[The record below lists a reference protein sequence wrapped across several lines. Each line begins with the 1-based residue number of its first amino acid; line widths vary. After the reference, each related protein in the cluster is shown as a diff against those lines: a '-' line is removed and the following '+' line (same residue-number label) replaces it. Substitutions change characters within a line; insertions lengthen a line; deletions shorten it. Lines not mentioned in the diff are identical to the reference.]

1 MVLQEFYLKLHIYNS
16 INFPKDHKQYIWSN
30 GLNLRTNNWRI
41 FTIPSLLNV
50 KTESGSTSKGD
61 YSVSMLPYS
70 QLIPL
75 QFDRL
80 SMFEQTNNLWT
91 ERGCHFKGTFTAIFR
106 QDIANSIKKAF
117 TSETRDMIQL
127 GVNGI
132 DNNLLLTKVMP
143 HNNDIAILQ
152 SYCINYATNEI
163 QLI

>member
-30 GLNLRTNNWRI
+30 GLILRTNNC
-41 FTIPSLLNV
+41 TIPSLLNV
-50 KTESGSTSKGD
+50 KIESGSTSKGD
-61 YSVSMLPYS
+61 YSVSMLPHS

-91 ERGCHFKGTFTAIFR
+91 ERGRYFKGTFTAIFR

-127 GVNGI
+127 VKGI